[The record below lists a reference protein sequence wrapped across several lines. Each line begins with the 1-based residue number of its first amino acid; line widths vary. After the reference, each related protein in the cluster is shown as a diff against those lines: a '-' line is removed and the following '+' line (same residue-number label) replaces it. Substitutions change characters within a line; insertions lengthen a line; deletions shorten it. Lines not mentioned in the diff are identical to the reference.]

1 MEIFPE
7 GIKVAQMKICRYCG
21 AQLEDQ
27 AQFCMYCGRT
37 QGPEG
42 PQNYENQWNGN
53 SGGYYQNGNGGSYNP
68 YGQGNGG
75 PYNPYGQGNGQPPY
89 YGPQQKNN
97 GLAIAALVVGLV
109 GLFWNPVFIMGILAV
124 VFGLVGKAQISS
136 NPMQK
141 GGGMAIAGLV
151 LGIVDI
157 VGTIM
162 ASMML
167 QSLTW
172 YM

>member
-1 MEIFPE
+1 M
-7 GIKVAQMKICRYCG
+7 
-21 AQLEDQ
+21 
-27 AQFCMYCGRT
+27 
-37 QGPEG
+37 
-42 PQNYENQWNGN
+42 
-53 SGGYYQNGNGGSYNP
+53 
-68 YGQGNGG
+68 
-75 PYNPYGQGNGQPPY
+75 
-89 YGPQQKNN
+89 
-97 GLAIAALVVGLV
+97 GLV

-124 VFGLVGKAQISS
+124 VFGLVGKAQINN